1 MKLGDIYVNKE
12 NRSVIQINSY
22 ASPMGKFSRGGMVV
36 VFRQIEKHNESGTG
50 SCPSFNGYGTQE
62 EIEQEYRLLIPE
74 EKLSQ
79 YRNWDD
85 IFKLAGQNNPYF

>member
-12 NRSVIQINSY
+12 NRSVI
-22 ASPMGKFSRGGMVV
+22 
-36 VFRQIEKHNESGTG
+36 QIEKHNESGTG